1 MRAGVVHFWKH
12 KSKAQTMDHVVA
24 AANKKMKDYIQ
35 LALNTE
41 LTTEAYQNK
50 VAERFN
56 DVNTLRLTHAGM
68 GLVTEAA
75 EFIDV
80 LKKYSMYG
88 KEIDIHNLAEE
99 LGDCQWYLAVAIDTL
114 ANLMG
119 ITANELDEKI
129 KQTNIAKLKSRYPE
143 KFNEYHAINRDLDSE
158 RRILENG

>member
-1 MRAGVVHFWKH
+1 
-12 KSKAQTMDHVVA
+12 MDHVVA

-99 LGDCQWYLAVAIDTL
+99 LGDC
-114 ANLMG
+114 
-119 ITANELDEKI
+119 
-129 KQTNIAKLKSRYPE
+129 
-143 KFNEYHAINRDLDSE
+143 
-158 RRILENG
+158 